1 MSHRVSSSP
10 IDESIKELMAAW
22 SHTRDSWR
30 DQQAI
35 AFEKDFLEKLPAI
48 ANQARSA
55 IDELDAVMRK
65 IRQDCDPPT

>member
-10 IDESIKELMAAW
+10 IDEAIKELMAAW

-30 DQQAI
+30 DQQAT

-48 ANQARSA
+48 ASQARGA
-55 IDELDAVMRK
+55 IDELDTVMRK
-65 IRQDCDPPT
+65 IRQDCDPQT